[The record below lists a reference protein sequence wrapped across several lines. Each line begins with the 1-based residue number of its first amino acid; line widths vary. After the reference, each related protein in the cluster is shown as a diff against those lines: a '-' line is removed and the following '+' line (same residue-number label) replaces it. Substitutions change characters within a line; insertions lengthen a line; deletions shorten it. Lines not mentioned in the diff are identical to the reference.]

1 MKQVLFLS
9 RTIFSAVLLLLPLA
23 VPAGILAAEP
33 DEGTRA
39 LQTQNRNQIAVESTQ
54 DSLKAC
60 LARIPADASA
70 GQLLL
75 AQQNCQQVASER
87 TEKTFLTF

>member
-1 MKQVLFLS
+1 MKQNLCLS
-9 RTIFSAVLLLLPLA
+9 RTLFVASLLLFPLA
-23 VPAGILAAEP
+23 VPVSILAAEQV
-33 DEGTRA
+33 EGTRA

-60 LARIPADASA
+60 LERIPEDASA

-75 AQQNCQQVASER
+75 AQQNCQQVAVER
-87 TEKTFLTF
+87 TGTALTF